1 MALDERRV
9 RRDFPILR
17 RRVRGAD
24 GQRHRLVYLDHG
36 ASTHAP
42 RPVIEAVSDFLSN
55 QYANVHRGHHTLSQE
70 SSQAFEDAAATLGSF
85 IGADAAEQPLCLT
98 GNTTQALDLAAHLMA
113 DVPGATV
120 VTQAEHH
127 SNDLPHRRRGPVLRA
142 PVDGAGRILVGALQD
157 LLDQNDV
164 KLLAV
169 TGASNVTGLMP
180 DVHRLARMAHDAGAR
195 ILVDAA
201 QLYAHAPID
210 VRPPGHAE
218 HLDFL
223 AAAGHK
229 AYAPLGSAFLAA
241 PAELVD
247 WAPPHVTGGGTVRW
261 VTESGVEHKLG
272 PERHHGGTPNI
283 VGAVAFA
290 AATRYLQGIG
300 MDAVR
305 DHERELVAHMLR
317 RFQDLK
323 ADHGVELLG
332 PRSVHAAPFKVGVFS
347 FLVPGLA
354 HGEASR
360 QLDSRWGIATRNG
373 CFCAQPLL
381 NQLMG
386 LGTQPAWTTLP
397 DEDGAELPGAVR
409 ASLGLYNTRTDV
421 DLLCDAVAELAAES
435 AGKAIGRPAAP
446 VAVASN
452 GVGEPA
458 ASIATAT
465 GNGSGN
471 APLAKARLARK

>member
-1 MALDERRV
+1 VAASFDERRV

-17 RRVRGAD
+17 RRLRGPD
-24 GQRHRLVYLDHG
+24 GKERPLVYLDHG

-42 RPVIEAVSDFLSN
+42 QPVLDEVAEFLSTT
-55 QYANVHRGHHTLSQE
+55 YANVHRGNHTLSRE
-70 SSQAFEDAAATLGSF
+70 SSDAFDAAARTLGRF
-85 IGADAAEQPLCLT
+85 VGADPEAQPLCLT

-127 SNDLPHRRRGPVLRA
+127 SNDLPHRRRGPTLRA
-142 PVDGAGRILVGALQD
+142 PVDSDGRL
-157 LLDQNDV
+157 LLDELAAILSENQV

-169 TGASNVTGLMP
+169 TGASNVTGVMP

-210 VRPPGHAE
+210 VRPPGHRE
-218 HLDFL
+218 HLDFV

-247 WAPPHVTGGGTVRW
+247 AAPPHVTGGGTVEW
-261 VTESGVEHKLG
+261 VTETGVRHKAG

-290 AATRYLQGIG
+290 ASTRYLQRIG
-300 MDAVR
+300 MAKVR
-305 DHERELVAHMLR
+305 AHERKLVAHALR
-317 RFQDLK
+317 RFQDLE
-323 ADHGVELLG
+323 ADHGVQLLG
-332 PRSVHAAPFKVGVFS
+332 PRPPSAASDKLGVFA
-347 FLVPGLA
+347 FVVPGVA
-354 HGEASR
+354 HGRASHL
-360 QLDSRWGIATRNG
+360 LDERWAIATRNG

-381 NQLMG
+381 NQLLG
-386 LGTQPAWTTLP
+386 LGPQPEWTRRH
-397 DEDGAELPGAVR
+397 DEGDDLEVPGAVR
-409 ASLGLYNTRTDV
+409 ASLGLYNTQAEV
-421 DLLCDAVAELAAES
+421 DLLCDAVGELAAE
-435 AGKAIGRPAAP
+435 AGREARPP
-446 VAVASN
+446 TAVAM
-452 GVGEPA
+452 
-458 ASIATAT
+458 
-465 GNGSGN
+465 
-471 APLAKARLARK
+471 AKPGRRKQKAQVPRKR